1 VSIGATPVR
10 RHVSGADDRHRETW
24 RQMMTVMNTI
34 RSSGEE
40 PTVRYLMLVLSTP
53 EDPGDTEAR
62 IPIEEW
68 VKDTYGRGRGI
79 LGDRLRPHG
88 EAVGVKVRGG
98 DVVVTD
104 GPFIE
109 AKEQIAGFDIIEA
122 PDLDEAVA
130 IASKHPCAFDG
141 AIQLHPF
148 WPLDLDID
156 QDL

>member
-1 VSIGATPVR
+1 MSLSTN
-10 RHVSGADDRHRETW
+10 HD
-24 RQMMTVMNTI
+24 
-34 RSSGEE
+34 SGEE
-40 PTVRYLMLVLSTP
+40 TTVRYLMLVLSTP
-53 EDPGDTEAR
+53 EDPGDTEGQT
-62 IPIEEW
+62 PIEEW
-68 VKDTYGRGRGI
+68 VKDTYGSGHGI
-79 LGDRLRPHG
+79 LGERLRPHE

-130 IASKHPCAFDG
+130 IAAKHPCAFDG

-148 WPLDLDID
+148 WPLNLDLD
-156 QDL
+156 